1 MRTDTAPMQN
11 TVTKEH
17 HPEFTVISIGDLV
30 VDLVVTIPRL
40 PVEANA
46 HQLARQVR
54 LEPGGAGNFLIA
66 GRRLGMHMLALGTI
80 GDDAFG
86 TAVVEALRRE
96 GVEVAPV
103 LCQPGASSTT
113 VIVLVDDAGE
123 HVFLGSYGIG
133 PSVELPEAWVK
144 FLRSANAV
152 FASGYTFQEKRL
164 ADAALQAMQIAYQAG
179 VPVFFD
185 PGPEMADATPEQVA
199 AILAT
204 SNALLLTEEE
214 IPLMTGGAL
223 GIAAARQ
230 LLDLG
235 PRLVCVK
242 RGAQGCLVMTLDQV
256 LEHPGFQVPA
266 RDTTAAGD
274 SFAAAF
280 IYACLRDWPLSLTAK
295 FANAMG
301 AAKVQ
306 KIGSGS
312 QVPSAEE
319 LRLLLRDFQ
328 IEINF

>member
-1 MRTDTAPMQN
+1 MSINTAPSQS
-11 TVTKEH
+11 TGSPTH
-17 HPEFTVISIGDLV
+17 GSRFTVISIGDLV
-30 VDLVVTIPRL
+30 ADLVVTIPRL

-66 GRRLGMHMLALGTI
+66 GRRLGMNMLALGTI
-80 GDDAFG
+80 GDDPFG
-86 TAVVEALRRE
+86 TAVLEALRGE
-96 GVEVAPV
+96 GVEIAPV
-103 LCQPGASSTT
+103 LRQAGASSTT
-113 VIVLVDDAGE
+113 VIVLVDDAGG
-123 HVFLGSYGIG
+123 HVFLGGYGVG
-133 PSVELPEAWVK
+133 PPVALPEEWVNLLK
-144 FLRSANAV
+144 SAQAV

-164 ADAALQAMQIAYQAG
+164 AEAALQAMEVSHRSG

-185 PGPEMADATPEQVA
+185 PGPEMADATPELVA

-214 IPLMTGGAL
+214 IPLMTGGVA
-223 GIAAARQ
+223 GISAARH
-230 LLDLG
+230 LLELG

-242 RGAQGCLVMTLDQV
+242 RGAQGCLVLTTDQIV
-256 LEHPGFQVPA
+256 EHPGFRVQA

-280 IYACLRDWPLSLTAK
+280 IYACLRGWPLSQTAT

-306 KIGSGS
+306 KVGSGS
-312 QVPSAEE
+312 QVPSSEE

-328 IEINF
+328 IEIDF

>member
-1 MRTDTAPMQN
+1 MSTDTALDQSAGSEAQSPR
-11 TVTKEH
+11 
-17 HPEFTVISIGDLV
+17 FTVISLGDLV
-30 VDLVVTIPRL
+30 ADLVVAIPRL

-46 HQLARQVR
+46 HQPARHMR

-66 GRRLGMHMLALGTI
+66 GRRLGMRMLALGTI

-86 TAVVEALRRE
+86 TSVLEALRGE

-103 LCQPGASSTT
+103 LRQPDASSTT
-113 VIVLVDDAGE
+113 VIVLVDDAGG
-123 HVFLGSYGIG
+123 HVFLGGYGVG
-133 PSVELPEAWVK
+133 PAVALPDEWVS
-144 FLRSANAV
+144 LLQSAQAV

-164 ADAALQAMQIAYQAG
+164 AEAALQAMQIACRAG

-185 PGPEMADATPEQVA
+185 PGPDMADATPELVA
-199 AILAT
+199 AVLAT

-214 IPLMTGGAL
+214 IPLMTGGAD

-230 LLDLG
+230 LLELG
-235 PRLVCVK
+235 PGLVCVK
-242 RGAQGCLVMTLDQV
+242 RGAQGCLVLTPQQEV
-256 LEHPGFQVPA
+256 EHPGFQVPA

-280 IYACLRDWPLSLTAK
+280 IYASLRGWPLPQTAA

-306 KIGSGS
+306 KVGSGS
-312 QVPSAEE
+312 QVPSADE
-319 LRLLLRDFQ
+319 LRLLLRAFQVELDF
-328 IEINF
+328 